1 MKGIKS
7 HLKVLAEKVREFLRP
22 PAQIVRSRPVNDA
35 QLLSAMAVDA
45 DHPMFQ
51 AFMEL
56 IERSRQ
62 DARTN
67 AKNVI
72 ANDRETVFALG
83 AEYGLD
89 ALQEYMLNLRAEGL
103 AHLKKVE
110 AAMEEAGE

>member
-1 MKGIKS
+1 MKSRLIS
-7 HLKVLAEKVREFLRP
+7 LLLQLREFLRP

-35 QLLSAMAVDA
+35 QLLAARAVDA
-45 DHPMFQ
+45 DHPRFQ
-51 AFMEL
+51 AFLEL
-56 IERSRQ
+56 IDRSRQ
-62 DARTN
+62 DTRTN

-89 ALQEYMLNLRAEGL
+89 ALQEYMLTLRAEGL